1 MEACWPQLGAVDAD
15 LVAGFQEAG
24 MAFRHP
30 KAKLEILLRDHRN
43 GIAGQHDGTD
53 RHQLFQDAPAGRGK
67 HLPLIELLLDDGA
80 LGGPRP

>member
-1 MEACWPQLGAVDAD
+1 
-15 LVAGFQEAG
+15 
-24 MAFRHP
+24 MAFRNP
-30 KAKLEILLRDHRN
+30 KPELEILLRDHRN